1 MRSPSLIPM
10 LACLALALPAA
21 AQQDVNLPEL
31 GSSAAGL
38 ISPQEEQAY
47 GASLLRE
54 LRSVNQVLDDPQV
67 DAYLQAL
74 GYRLVAHSAD
84 PRQNYTFTAL
94 KDPEINAFA
103 APGGY
108 IFINSGLITTTKSE
122 SELAAV
128 IAHELA
134 HISQHHLERAF
145 EDAKKKAPL
154 YALATLGALIVAGG
168 ASASAGPGI
177 LTSGI
182 GLMQQEQI
190 DFTRKDEA
198 EADRVGIGTLAK
210 AGFDPNAM
218 ADFFQRMQRT
228 LRPGG
233 GDGGEASGDAPPFL
247 QTHPVTSERIAEAKA
262 RAHVLRQQDRS
273 ASSTSDADTVIN
285 APLLPFVKNTT
296 ALLADPTP
304 ASASEDSNGDY
315 ALIRE
320 RIRVLSAADNNGTLA
335 YYAHNF
341 AHDKTFGTPAHR
353 YGYALAL
360 IRANQARNAIGVLTP
375 LLAARPDSTTL
386 SLALADA
393 ESDAGQRAQALQRYA
408 ALSAQS
414 PRNPAIALG
423 YAQALLDSGMPADAK
438 LAQGQLKPLLDDDS
452 EPALYG
458 TYGHACHLAGD
469 DIRAGEAYADATFLS
484 GRPIDALGQLKRLS
498 ERPDLDYYARA
509 RIEASIAQ
517 ITPIVLEMQRRNLP
531 QAGDKGGGE
540 TSNQLGF
547 HACAGVTCMQ
557 QR

>member
-1 MRSPSLIPM
+1 MV
-10 LACLALALPAA
+10 

-54 LRSVNQVLDDPQV
+54 LRSMNQVLDDPQV

-84 PRQNYTFTAL
+84 PRQSYTFTVL
-94 KDPEINAFA
+94 KDPGINAFA

-108 IFINSGLITTTKSE
+108 LFVNSGLITTTQSE

-168 ASASAGPGI
+168 ASQSAGPGI
-177 LTSGI
+177 LMSGM
-182 GLMQQEQI
+182 GMMQQEQI

-210 AGFDPNAM
+210 AGYNTDAM

-262 RAHVLRQQDRS
+262 RAHVLQQQDH
-273 ASSTSDADTVIN
+273 STPQTPDADVAAN
-285 APLLPFVKNTT
+285 APLLPFVKNTN
-296 ALLADPTP
+296 ALLATATP
-304 ASASEDSNGDY
+304 QSKKDEDSGAY

-320 RIRVLSAADNNGTLA
+320 RIRVLSADDNSGTLA

-360 IRANQARNAIGVLTP
+360 IRANQSRNAIGVLTP
-375 LLAARPDSTTL
+375 LLTARPDSTTL
-386 SLALADA
+386 SLALAGA
-393 ESDAGQRAQALQRYA
+393 ESDAGQRSQALQRYV
-408 ALSAQS
+408 ALAAQS

-423 YAQALLDSGMPADAK
+423 YAQALLDSGKPGDAK
-438 LAQGQLKPLLDDDS
+438 LAQEQLKPLLDDDS
-452 EPALYG
+452 EPALYS

-484 GRPIDALGQLKRLS
+484 GRPIDALDQLKRLS
-498 ERPDLDYYARA
+498 ERKDLDYYARA

-531 QAGDKGGGE
+531 QAGDKTGDDG
-540 TSNQLGF
+540 TNQLGF
-547 HACAGVTCMQ
+547 HACAGVTCTQ
-557 QR
+557 QN

>member
-1 MRSPSLIPM
+1 MQPSRFLPFF
-10 LACLALALPAA
+10 ACLALALPAA

-67 DAYLQAL
+67 DAYLQTL

-84 PRQNYTFTAL
+84 ARQSYTFTVL

-108 IFINSGLITTTKSE
+108 LFVNSGLITTTQSE

-177 LTSGI
+177 LASGI

-210 AGFDPNAM
+210 AGYDTDAM

-247 QTHPVTSERIAEAKA
+247 QTHPVTSDRIAEAKA
-262 RAHVLRQQDRS
+262 RAHVLQQQDRS
-273 ASSTSDADTVIN
+273 APTDVDLTGS
-285 APLLPFVKNTT
+285 APLLPFVKNTR
-296 ALLADPTP
+296 ALLSTAAPKPKD
-304 ASASEDSNGDY
+304 DGDYGDY

-320 RIRVLSAADNNGTLA
+320 RIRVLSAGDNNGTLA
-335 YYAHNF
+335 YYARNF
-341 AHDKTFGTPAHR
+341 AHDKRFGTPAHR

-360 IRANQARNAIGVLTP
+360 IRANQSRNAVGVLTP

-393 ESDAGQRAQALQRYA
+393 ESDAGQRAQALHRYA
-408 ALSAQS
+408 VLSAQS

-423 YAQALLDSGMPADAK
+423 YAQALLDSGKSADAK
-438 LAQGQLKPLLDDDS
+438 LAQEQLKPLLDDDA
-452 EPALYG
+452 EPALYS
-458 TYGHACHLAGD
+458 TYGHASHLAGD

-484 GRPIDALGQLKRLS
+484 GRPTDALDQLKRLS
-498 ERPDLDYYARA
+498 ERKDLDYYARA

-531 QAGDKGGGE
+531 QAGDKSDDD
-540 TSNQLGF
+540 TSDQLGF